1 MWWVSRTSGPSQRQL
16 RKQSCGGLTV
26 AIEQTESVV
35 HPHLTT
41 MPEHIHGLA
50 RVLSLAPRNDQKRK
64 QLIETLRKSADKP
77 MSREE
82 RRKQMIS
89 WVYGQL
95 PARMGVSLEEVEEY
109 LKDRL

>member
-1 MWWVSRTSGPSQRQL
+1 
-16 RKQSCGGLTV
+16 
-26 AIEQTESVV
+26 
-35 HPHLTT
+35 
-41 MPEHIHGLA
+41 MPKHHHGLA
-50 RVLSLAPRNDQKRK
+50 RLLKLAPKNDEKRK
-64 QLIETLRKSADKP
+64 QLIEALRESADRP

-109 LKDRL
+109 FKDEV